1 MACSWTS
8 KKPDPGPERFRVRRR
23 LRALLWVVCVAL
35 FAACAAPARPGEPA
49 PGSGN
54 GATAP
59 AAERAAPKR
68 LTAAIRG
75 YPKSVSLAID
85 AAGAGSTAGIPFVEQ
100 MLNDGFAVLDDQDQ
114 LRPRLAETVPTIENG
129 LWKLLPDGRMETTW
143 RIRDRAVWQD
153 GAPVTA
159 EDVVFTAEVARDKQL
174 AILQEAAFDAIE
186 SVEAVDPR
194 TVLVRWHKPYI
205 WADGLLST
213 AGTSTIL
220 PMPRHLLQ
228 DAYQNDRASF
238 TQLRYWGPE
247 FVGTGPF
254 KLREYVVDSHLVV
267 AANDLYVH
275 GRPKID
281 EIEVRFIGDFS
292 VMVANILA
300 GAVEMTLGRG
310 LSLEQGIEAS
320 SRWREGRMEHAFTTI
335 NALFP
340 QFINPSP
347 PVVADLAFRRALFH
361 AMDRQQMSDL
371 LQAGVSPVAHNPL
384 LPNSAEARA
393 VEPSVVRYEH
403 DPQRAVQLIGG
414 LGYTRGPDG
423 LFRDATGGPLSVKI
437 QTTQDDLREKLL
449 PVIGDHWRQAG
460 VALEPVI
467 ISRQASSDRQLRS
480 EFASFDFTR
489 QPADL
494 TRYHGTQVP
503 LPENNYRGSNRTRY
517 RSAELDALI
526 DRYLVTVPRDERN
539 RVLSQMVQHMTENVV
554 IMGLFF
560 IAEPALITNRLVNVS
575 SIKSGEAMH
584 TWNVHEWDLR

>member
-1 MACSWTS
+1 M
-8 KKPDPGPERFRVRRR
+8 RQRY
-23 LRALLWVVCVAL
+23 RAVLGLVCLVVI
-35 FAACAAPARPGEPA
+35 AACTAPVRPTEPA
-49 PGSGN
+49 SGPRS
-54 GATAP
+54 GAGP
-59 AAERAAPKR
+59 PVAERSAPKR

-75 YPKSVSLAID
+75 YPKSVSVAID

-100 MLNDGFAVLDDQDQ
+100 MLNDGFAVLDHEDQ
-114 LRPRLAETVPTIENG
+114 LRPRLAETVPSIENG

-143 RIRDRAVWQD
+143 RIRERAVWQD

-159 EDVVFTAEVARDKQL
+159 EDVVFTATVARDKQL

-186 SVEAVDPR
+186 SVEATDPR

-205 WADGLLST
+205 WADGLLSI
-213 AGTSTIL
+213 AGTGTIL

-228 DAYQNDRASF
+228 EVYQSDRAAF

-275 GRPKID
+275 GRPRID

-347 PVVADLAFRRALFH
+347 PVVADLAFRRALLH
-361 AMDRQQMSDL
+361 AMDRQQMSDV

-384 LPNSAEARA
+384 IPNSAEARA
-393 VEPSVVRYEH
+393 VESSVVRYEH
-403 DPQRAVQLIGG
+403 DPQRAGQLISG
-414 LGYTRGPDG
+414 LGYARGADG
-423 LFRDATGGPLSVKI
+423 LFRDAGGGTLTVKI

-460 VALEPVI
+460 VVMEPVLV
-467 ISRQASSDRQLRS
+467 SRQASSDRQLRS

-489 QPADL
+489 QPTDL
-494 TRYHGTQVP
+494 TRYHSTQVP

-517 RSAELDALI
+517 RSAELDTLI

-539 RVLSQMVQHMTENVV
+539 RVLGQMVQHMTDNVV
-554 IMGLFF
+554 ILGLFF
-560 IAEPALITNRLVNVS
+560 IAEPALITNRLVNVP
-575 SIKSGEAMH
+575 SIKGAESMH

>member
-1 MACSWTS
+1 
-8 KKPDPGPERFRVRRR
+8 V
-23 LRALLWVVCVAL
+23 LL
-35 FAACAAPARPGEPA
+35 AACTAPARPTEPA
-49 PGSGN
+49 SPAGSG
-54 GATAP
+54 AAAP

-100 MLNDGFAVLDDQDQ
+100 MLNDGLVVLDHQDQ
-114 LRPRLAETVPTIENG
+114 LRPRLAEHVPSIENG

-143 RIRDRAVWQD
+143 RIQDGAVWQD

-159 EDVVFTAEVARDKQL
+159 EDVVFTATIARDKQL

-186 SVEAVDPR
+186 SVEATDLR
-194 TVLVRWHKPYI
+194 TVLVRWHRPYI
-205 WADGLLST
+205 GADSLLSI
-213 AGTSTIL
+213 AGGGTIL

-228 DAYQNDRASF
+228 EAYQSDRASF

-247 FVGTGPF
+247 FVGSGPYR
-254 KLREYVVDSHLVV
+254 LREFVVDSHLVV
-267 AANDLYVH
+267 AANDRYVH

-340 QFINPSP
+340 QFVNPSP
-347 PVVADLAFRRALFH
+347 PVVADHSFRRALLH
-361 AMDRQQMSDL
+361 AMDRQQMSDV

-384 LPNSAEARA
+384 LPNSPEARA

-403 DPQRAVQLIGG
+403 DPGRAMQLIAG
-414 LGYTRGPDG
+414 LGYARGADG
-423 LFRDATGGPLSVKI
+423 LFRDGSVGLLTVRI

-460 VALEPVI
+460 VTMEPVL
-467 ISRQASSDRQLRS
+467 ISRQASGDRQLRS

-494 TRYHGTQVP
+494 TRYHGAQVP
-503 LPENNYRGSNRTRY
+503 LAENNYRGSNRTRY
-517 RSAELDALI
+517 RSAELVALI

-539 RVLSQMVQHMTENVV
+539 RVLGQMVQHLTENVV
-554 IMGLFF
+554 ILGLFF
-560 IAEPALITNRLVNVS
+560 IAEPVLIANRLVNVP
-575 SIKSGEAMH
+575 SIPSGEAMH
-584 TWNVHEWDLR
+584 TWNVHEWDVR

>member
-1 MACSWTS
+1 
-8 KKPDPGPERFRVRRR
+8 
-23 LRALLWVVCVAL
+23 VCLV
-35 FAACAAPARPGEPA
+35 FIAACTAPARPSEPA
-49 PGSGN
+49 PEARTGAAAPSG
-54 GATAP
+54 
-59 AAERAAPKR
+59 ERAGPKR

-100 MLNDGFAVLDDQDQ
+100 MLNDGFAVLDHQDQ

-129 LWKLLPDGRMETTW
+129 LWKLLADGRMETTW
-143 RIRDRAVWQD
+143 RIRERAAWQD
-153 GAPVTA
+153 GVPFTA
-159 EDVVFTAEVARDKQL
+159 DDVVFTATVARDKQL

-186 SVEAVDPR
+186 SVEAPDSR

-205 WADGLLST
+205 WADGLLSI
-213 AGTSTIL
+213 AGGGTIL

-228 DAYQNDRASF
+228 DAYLGDRPTF
-238 TQLRYWGPE
+238 TQLRYWGPD

-254 KLREYVVDSHLVV
+254 KLREFVVDSHLVV

-320 SRWREGRMEHAFTTI
+320 SRWRDGRMEYVLTTI

-347 PVVADLAFRRALFH
+347 PVVADLIFRRALLH
-361 AMDRQQMSDL
+361 AVDRQQMSDV
-371 LQAGVSPVAHNPL
+371 LQGGVSPVAHNPL
-384 LPNSAEARA
+384 IPGPEARA
-393 VEPSVVRYEH
+393 VEASVVRYEH
-403 DPQRAVQLIGG
+403 DPPRAAQLISG
-414 LGYTRGPDG
+414 LGYARGLDG
-423 LFRDATGGPLSVKI
+423 LFRADGSGRPDASGRDAAGGPLTVRI

-460 VALEPVI
+460 VAMEPVL

-489 QPADL
+489 QPTDL
-494 TRYHGTQVP
+494 TRYHSTQVP
-503 LPENNYRGSNRTRY
+503 FPENNYRGSNRTRY
-517 RSAELDALI
+517 RSAELDTLI
-526 DRYLVTVPRDERN
+526 DRYLVTVPRDERTH
-539 RVLSQMVQHMTENVV
+539 VLGQMVHHVTENVV
-554 IMGLFF
+554 ILGLFF
-560 IAEPALITNRLVNVS
+560 IAEPVLITNRLVNVPT
-575 SIKSGEAMH
+575 ITSGEAMH
-584 TWNVHEWDLR
+584 TWNVHEWDLK